1 MEELPVRFREA
12 TGVETRDILERWL
25 APLE

>member
-1 MEELPVRFREA
+1 LPARFREA
-12 TGVETRDILERWL
+12 TGVETGDILERWL